1 LQQSDVTQSVLHP
14 KTFIIHNSVIG
25 SGSTTTRL
33 TIPISWIK
41 EMGINE
47 DSREVEVTFEDNKI
61 TIQKKSLD

>member
-1 LQQSDVTQSVLHP
+1 MKNSRILKVLFS
-14 KTFIIHNSVIG
+14 KSG
-25 SGSTTTRL
+25 SGSTTTKITL
-33 TIPISWIK
+33 PITWIK